1 VVVGGLGWGLAAV
14 ISLEVLSLA
23 SEISR
28 LPVTVFWCLVSVG
41 ATLTLIRQPGNGVRK
56 GATTCDLVGNPL
68 YFVLAT
74 SAAAIAAVNTTVALI
89 ATPNN
94 YDSLTYH
101 LPHIE
106 QWIRQ

>member
-1 VVVGGLGWGLAAV
+1 MFVNNSWRALANDAAKGCIALLIV
-14 ISLEVLSLA
+14 AQWRVLVFA
-23 SEISR
+23 R
-28 LPVTVFWCLVSVG
+28 CVTAAFPPQI
-41 ATLTLIRQPGNGVRK
+41 IRQPGNGVRK
-56 GATTCDLVGNPL
+56 GETTCDLVGNPL